1 MSPLLPLLL
10 KLFSNAFH
18 PLLGTDEAML
28 VLALRHFGHQYLIAG
43 LDQLAHVL
51 EADQTID
58 SVSRLVRPGG
68 EEIETAAKYVSQVL
82 FVGSY
87 DGDEE
92 ALRTLVSHAVPSF
105 CDGTLE
111 SDTAAV

>member
-43 LDQLAHVL
+43 LDQPAHVL
-51 EADQTID
+51 EADQTIELGVPTCSTGRRRD
-58 SVSRLVRPGG
+58 RDRDQIRRAGV
-68 EEIETAAKYVSQVL
+68 
-82 FVGSY
+82 VGR
-87 DGDEE
+87 E
-92 ALRTLVSHAVPSF
+92 L
-105 CDGTLE
+105 
-111 SDTAAV
+111 